1 LAFAGKQV
9 NPTEPHSVVW
19 AGVITEK
26 MSFAEYWD
34 DRRFAGKKPDRSEHP
49 DNFYRPV
56 DPTLTAAGYKEAIFV
71 DGTGTYTHPAEG
83 SCI

>member
-1 LAFAGKQV
+1 MAFAGKQV

-49 DNFYRPV
+49 DNF
-56 DPTLTAAGYKEAIFV
+56 
-71 DGTGTYTHPAEG
+71 
-83 SCI
+83 